1 MATHKMDCIWFRVFC
16 WDDLELVRYG
26 WMDQPLAIPYYL
38 LFAYC
43 TLSFHSSIFLEYLVL
58 LAFYLGSSLG
68 FSKLSDGLVKPASQ
82 AWPMEVLLSIGKD
95 IQSRNDNSVFLMAA
109 DN

>member
-1 MATHKMDCIWFRVFC
+1 MTFLDMLDIYVSNSNV
-16 WDDLELVRYG
+16 DY
-26 WMDQPLAIPYYL
+26 YYL

-95 IQSRNDNSVFLMAA
+95 IQSRNDNTE
-109 DN
+109 